1 MRFLVW
7 VVLGL
12 CWLVCVSETNA
23 REAFTKELL
32 LSSARVSS
40 DLNYDE
46 TFDTVIERV
55 LSDSFSRLEH
65 RSRFGPAILAVDP
78 ERSVAQELRLF
89 PGNNSLE
96 ITSGKRTRVAS
107 LLPMSAAKS
116 EAVELLDSGPTLENS
131 GSLVGDPVDLFSSFE
146 ILVDRKQY
154 TVRLFGSNG
163 DNEKVLLYD
172 CKAGL
177 GSPEYPTPK
186 GTFYIC
192 RIYDDKP
199 LWIPPPSD
207 WAYGQSPSNSVYGG
221 HMLPLFK
228 KVPAVGGEKTVHEDD
243 ADLIA
248 VEMKMIDGGMY
259 RIHGTDS
266 PWSIG
271 QGQSHGCV
279 RLLNSS
285 VKQLADT
292 LKMYVGTTSR
302 AKTANGIYINL
313 ARPVKLVLY

>member
-1 MRFLVW
+1 MRFFVW
-7 VVLGL
+7 MALGL

-23 REAFTKELL
+23 KEVYTKELL
-32 LSSARVSS
+32 LSSAHVSS
-40 DLNYDE
+40 DLNHDE

-55 LSDSFSRLEH
+55 LSDSFSRVEH
-65 RSRFGPAILAVDP
+65 RSRFGSAVFAIAP
-78 ERSVAQELRLF
+78 EESASRELGLF
-89 PGNNSLE
+89 PGANSLD

-107 LLPMSAAKS
+107 LLPMSAATS
-116 EAVELLDSGPTLENS
+116 EAAELLDSGPSLENS

-146 ILVDRKQY
+146 ILVDRKEY

-163 DNEKVLLYD
+163 DEKVLLYD

-221 HMLPLFK
+221 HMLPFFK
-228 KVPAVGGEKTVHEDD
+228 KVPAVEGEKTVHEED

-248 VEMKMIDGGMY
+248 VQMKMIDGGMY

-279 RLLNSS
+279 RLLNIS
-285 VKQLADT
+285 VKRLADT
-292 LKMYVGTTSR
+292 LKMYVGTTTRS
-302 AKTANGIYINL
+302 KSPNGVYINL